1 MRESPIVSVNLYQGN
16 QVEASGD
23 IKRWLL
29 WPMWRLWFGQIIAA
43 CQLGK
48 GLHKY
53 MCLIG
58 KSKRLYHSCPFWI
71 KCKWKASTYTL
82 ISLSWR
88 KPLKTLQ
95 KCETAK
101 PGEFLGVNPPFRTTD
116 SNQVF
121 GVRGPRL
128 WNIRFCSVCSHQ
140 ERSTWATWLTQG
152 GLPPGLSPM
161 WVFRFRHHAKSNDL
175 PNTSQVDIGG
185 RWTPSIMLRESEGIS
200 SRQYFPIL

>member
-1 MRESPIVSVNLYQGN
+1 MISSAGYCDQCGVFGLDKSLQHVNL
-16 QVEASGD
+16 V
-23 IKRWLL
+23 
-29 WPMWRLWFGQIIAA
+29 
-43 CQLGK
+43 K
-48 GLHKY
+48 GY
-53 MCLIG
+53 ISTCVSIG
-58 KSKRLYHSCPFWI
+58 KTKRLYHSCPFWI

-140 ERSTWATWLTQG
+140 ERSTWATWLTHW
-152 GLPPGLSPM
+152 GLPWVLIQWRFPYFVMLQSPRRSASQYRRPLNALYNAAWVGGNFVTTILS
-161 WVFRFRHHAKSNDL
+161 NI
-175 PNTSQVDIGG
+175 VDWNQIG
-185 RWTPSIMLRESEGIS
+185 RMHM
-200 SRQYFPIL
+200 

>member
-1 MRESPIVSVNLYQGN
+1 
-16 QVEASGD
+16 
-23 IKRWLL
+23 
-29 WPMWRLWFGQIIAA
+29 MWRLWFGQIIAA

-88 KPLKTLQ
+88 KPLKSLQ

-140 ERSTWATWLTQG
+140 ERSTWATWLTHWGLQRVLIQWRFPYFVMLQSPRRSASQYRRPLNALYKAVWVG
-152 GLPPGLSPM
+152 GNFVTTILS
-161 WVFRFRHHAKSNDL
+161 NI
-175 PNTSQVDIGG
+175 VDWNQIG
-185 RWTPSIMLRESEGIS
+185 RMHM
-200 SRQYFPIL
+200 